1 MKHVLKFAAAAL
13 IIFAGCSTVILKPV
27 DFAWPVESVLDVD
40 QNGNVDLK
48 RYSLT
53 FDTKELFL
61 DETGDSSGYMN
72 KELRI
77 IRDAKGY
84 YFMVSNNFKNVYVF
98 NSKDGTFSL
107 NNKIEISD
115 SAGIKSPAFNQRQP
129 YIQLVYNDNK
139 KVYLDNNGIK
149 EDEK

>member
-13 IIFAGCSTVILKPV
+13 IIFTGCSTVILKPV
-27 DFAWPVESVLDVD
+27 DFAWPVESVLNVN

-77 IRDAKGY
+77 IRDTKGY

-98 NSKDGTFSL
+98 NSKDGTFRL

-115 SAGIKSPAFNQRQP
+115 SAGIKNPALNQRQP
-129 YIQLVYNDNK
+129 YIQLIYNDNK
-139 KVYLDNNGIK
+139 EVYLDNNGIK
-149 EDEK
+149 EDK